1 MCKPGQLSWYVRRT
15 DDLVAGIDDSVAEKF
30 SCANFKLY
38 LSFFFHMLNLYSWF
52 MIPFKLMTNFV
63 KLTQV
68 PLTIYQ
74 FPFKMHRTS
83 IIHPFYLCIPIQPL
97 NLTYPEFQI
106 PLTPL
111 RIPLNLLRKRHK
123 GWTVHAGPIGLV
135 HWQIIEFIE
144 WNVSFYNDLPHKYV
158 VKLAKFS
165 HLKSMVAWQAAD
177 IAVSMNNW

>member
-1 MCKPGQLSWYVRRT
+1 
-15 DDLVAGIDDSVAEKF
+15 
-30 SCANFKLY
+30 
-38 LSFFFHMLNLYSWF
+38 

-74 FPFKMHRTS
+74 LPFKMRRTS

-106 PLTPL
+106 PLTPT

-177 IAVSMNNW
+177 IAVSMNNRQTMHSIKPKKEKHIKTIIKRMKKRKEVKRRDGRT